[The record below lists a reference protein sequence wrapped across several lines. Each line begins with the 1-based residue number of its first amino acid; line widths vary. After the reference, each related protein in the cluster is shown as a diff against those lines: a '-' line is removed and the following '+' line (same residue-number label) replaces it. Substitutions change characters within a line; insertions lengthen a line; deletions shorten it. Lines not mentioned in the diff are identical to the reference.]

1 VAEVTFDGL
10 QSGRFRHTSHLV
22 RWRFDKTPHECTYDQ
37 FAITPPAELE
47 EVFGDG

>member
-1 VAEVTFDGL
+1 
-10 QSGRFRHTSHLV
+10 V
-22 RWRFDKTPHECTYDQ
+22 RWRFDKTPPECTYDQ